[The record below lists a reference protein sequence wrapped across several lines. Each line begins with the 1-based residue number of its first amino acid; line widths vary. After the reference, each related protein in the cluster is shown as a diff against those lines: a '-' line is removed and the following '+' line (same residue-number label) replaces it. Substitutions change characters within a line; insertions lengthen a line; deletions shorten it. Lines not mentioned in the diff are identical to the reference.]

1 MTSRSATPVST
12 PPLSTDGLLRVH
24 ASAQDPKLAAL
35 EQAITERIGLKTQN
49 EQLWKLVEKQ
59 RTGYNQ
65 IIQELER
72 MRSERDAHKTK
83 L

>member
-1 MTSRSATPVST
+1 
-12 PPLSTDGLLRVH
+12 PLSTDGLLRAH
-24 ASAQDPKLAAL
+24 ASSQDPKLAAL

-72 MRSERDAHKTK
+72 MRSERDAYKTK
-83 L
+83 

>member
-1 MTSRSATPVST
+1 SF
-12 PPLSTDGLLRVH
+12 PPLSADTLLKSH
-24 ASAQDPKLAAL
+24 AASPDPKLAAL
-35 EQAITERIGLKTQN
+35 EQAVTERISLKSKN

-72 MRSERDAHKTK
+72 MRAERDAYKTK
-83 L
+83 VIAAG